1 MSNHVTQQA
10 DDVENNINQLED
22 TMHEAQQFHTLEE
35 QVEDMKRRGK
45 TKKIIG
51 VAIQKAKSNRS
62 KWMMVKSPPRHLL
75 YKVVQCVNTDKT
87 VAILTKTLN
96 ADIKGFLLGD

>member
-1 MSNHVTQQA
+1 M
-10 DDVENNINQLED
+10 
-22 TMHEAQQFHTLEE
+22 
-35 QVEDMKRRGK
+35 K

-75 YKVVQCVNTDKT
+75 YKVVQCADINKT
-87 VAILTKTLN
+87 VSISKKTLN
-96 ADIKGFLLGD
+96 GDIKGFLFGDKKLMNIVDD

>member
-35 QVEDMKRRGK
+35 QVEDMKRRGINPRDNF
-45 TKKIIG
+45 KKWDEDEEDNWG
-51 VAIQKAKSNRS
+51 SNS
-62 KWMMVKSPPRHLL
+62 KGEVKSIQMDDGEEPTPPPI
-75 YKVVQCVNTDKT
+75 V
-87 VAILTKTLN
+87 
-96 ADIKGFLLGD
+96 